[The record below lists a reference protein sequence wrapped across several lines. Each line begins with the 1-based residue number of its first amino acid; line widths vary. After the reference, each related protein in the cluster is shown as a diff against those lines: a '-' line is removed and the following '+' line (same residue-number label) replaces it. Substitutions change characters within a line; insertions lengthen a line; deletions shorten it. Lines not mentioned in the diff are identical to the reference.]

1 MTSPGSPSPN
11 GGALTTWVDRYG
23 PWALVLGGSEGI
35 GASFARLLA
44 ADGIN
49 VVLAARRTQP
59 MAELAGQLETDT
71 GVSTRTVAI
80 DLTAVG
86 AVSQLADTTSDL
98 EIGLLIYNAGATHG
112 VAPFHDK
119 AVDAH
124 LGLVSLNCIS
134 PLLACHH
141 FGAAMLQRGRGGI
154 MLVGS
159 MAGTAGSALNVTY
172 SAVKAF
178 EQVFAEGLWYEMR
191 PHGVDVLALLAGAT
205 RTPSL
210 ERSGTIGAGSKY
222 PPMEPDDVAREGL
235 ANLGNGPVW
244 VAGDTN
250 RAGFD
255 YLRSVPRRDAV
266 TVLSKAARAFSGL
279 ASEPAD

>member
-1 MTSPGSPSPN
+1 MPESATAGE
-11 GGALTTWVDRYG
+11 LTTWVDRYG

-35 GASFARLLA
+35 GASFAHHLA

-49 VVLAARRTQP
+49 IMLAARRMQP
-59 MAELAGQLETDT
+59 MAELARVLETTT
-71 GVSTRTVAI
+71 GVSTRTVSI
-80 DLTAVG
+80 DLTAPD
-86 AVSQLADTTSDL
+86 AVAQLGTATSDL
-98 EIGLLIYNAGATHG
+98 EIGLVIYNAGATHG
-112 VAPFHDK
+112 VARFHDR

-124 LGLVSLNCIS
+124 LGLVSLNCIG

-154 MLVGS
+154 ILVGS
-159 MAGTAGSALNVTY
+159 MSGTAGSALNVTY
-172 SAVKAF
+172 SAAKAF
-178 EQVFAEGLWYEMR
+178 EQVLAEGLWYEMR

-210 ERSGTIGAGSKY
+210 ERSGTSCAGTDF

-244 VAGDTN
+244 IAGDAN

-255 YLRSVPRRDAV
+255 YLRRVPRRDAV
-266 TVLSKAARAFSGL
+266 TVLSKAARSFYGIPP
-279 ASEPAD
+279 EPTD